1 MMMDRRHT
9 ENPLSA
15 GLFKVGHLDD
25 NREYLDQI
33 DQSDN
38 HDKQR
43 HLHHIGCRDHKSA
56 ERQ

>member
-25 NREYLDQI
+25 NGEYLDQI

-38 HDKQR
+38 HDKG
-43 HLHHIGCRDHKSA
+43 ICII
-56 ERQ
+56 